1 MASWFFF
8 LSVAVP
14 EVDPWISHDVRHV
27 YGTGPAAA
35 EESQVHRGRR
45 LLALNVVVVVK
56 HVIRCK
62 STLKGLFTYFTL
74 GFHGTVYNSGIRFT

>member
-8 LSVAVP
+8 RSVALP
-14 EVDPWISHDVRHV
+14 EVDPRISHDVRHV

-45 LLALNVVVVVK
+45 LLALYVAVVV
-56 HVIRCK
+56 
-62 STLKGLFTYFTL
+62 
-74 GFHGTVYNSGIRFT
+74 